1 MKSSFTYNFVGVT
14 YVVYVCQDAGKMWT
28 SSKYCTL
35 EEANRVVK
43 AKVVDEY
50 RDFLHPQ
57 WGILFP

>member
-1 MKSSFTYNFVGVT
+1 MT

-28 SSKYCTL
+28 SSNDCTL

-43 AKVVDEY
+43 AKVVDDN